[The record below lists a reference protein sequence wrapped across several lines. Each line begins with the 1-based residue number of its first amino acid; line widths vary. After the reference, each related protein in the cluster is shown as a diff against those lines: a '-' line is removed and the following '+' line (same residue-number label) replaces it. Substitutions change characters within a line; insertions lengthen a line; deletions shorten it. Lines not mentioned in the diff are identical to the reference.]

1 MALSSTIPAV
11 VLEKLIPIVQ
21 AQLSQLTNIGSYLQN
36 ALNSLPGNIKCSDS
50 RINDIKQQLK
60 NINDLIQNIKT
71 LQPILVKVNTA
82 FGTIQT
88 TADAVKLI
96 QLLIPA
102 VLGVP
107 QVPLA
112 LLANTVDLLG
122 KNCQSASAVL
132 ANVSNTMNS
141 AISKIE
147 SVIALAIVKLSSV
160 CVNETFDV
168 SKSVSNKINKKL
180 RSVTSG
186 TNSATVNKPDTNIEP
201 DTSIEGIPITTDNS
215 VKYGDGTETGSYTSL
230 FYTDNNVAQADIDI
244 LESIIIELTNLKKS
258 LTENINEAPSNVIIS
273 DNPINGDIGNLGDF
287 YMDTLTKQLYGPK
300 VEIDNWPTPI
310 KY

>member
-1 MALSSTIPAV
+1 MALSTTIPAV
-11 VLEKLIPIVQ
+11 VLEKLIPIIQ

-36 ALNSLPGNIKCSDS
+36 ALNSLPGNVKCNDS
-50 RINDIKQQLK
+50 RITDIKQQLK
-60 NINDLIQNIKT
+60 NINDLIQNIKKLQPT
-71 LQPILVKVNTA
+71 LQKVNVA
-82 FGTIQT
+82 FGTIQI
-88 TADAVKLI
+88 TADAVKLV

-107 QVPLA
+107 QVPFA

-141 AISKIE
+141 AIAKIE
-147 SVIALAIVKLSSV
+147 AVIALAIVKLSSI

-168 SKSVSNKINKKL
+168 SKSVSDKINKKL

-186 TNSATVNKPDTNIEP
+186 ANSAIVNKPDTNI
-201 DTSIEGIPITTDNS
+201 DGIPITVLNS
-215 VKYGDGTETGSYTSL
+215 VKYGDGTDEGSYTSL
-230 FYTDNNVAQADIDI
+230 FYTDNNVSQADIDI

-273 DNPINGDIGNLGDF
+273 DSPIKGDIGDLGDF

-300 VEIDNWPTPI
+300 VEIDKWPLPI

>member
-60 NINDLIQNIKT
+60 NINDLIQNIKKT

-186 TNSATVNKPDTNIEP
+186 TNSATVNKPDT
-201 DTSIEGIPITTDNS
+201 SIEGIPITDDNS
-215 VKYGDGTETGSYTSL
+215 VKYGDGTETGSYTSF